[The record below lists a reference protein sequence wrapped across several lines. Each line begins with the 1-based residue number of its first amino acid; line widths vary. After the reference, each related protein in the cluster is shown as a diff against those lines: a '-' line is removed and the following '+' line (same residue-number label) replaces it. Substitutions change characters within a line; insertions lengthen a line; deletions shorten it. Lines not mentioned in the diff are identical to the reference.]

1 MISYSLCSIKMS
13 IIPIILRAKQ
23 NENQLGFHIHM
34 EMKILP
40 PKMWRCP
47 SAQASAH
54 AAHATHAGRILTHAR
69 GAAPA
74 DSPLMR
80 AEPGRLPRWPGLMR
94 TVLGR
99 RTPTDEAD
107 RDSELGLPTDRC
119 SSA

>member
-13 IIPIILRAKQ
+13 IIFIILRAKQ

-54 AAHATHAGRILTHAR
+54 AGRILTHAR
-69 GAAPA
+69 GVAPA

-94 TVLGR
+94 TVPGR
-99 RTPTDEAD
+99 RTPTHEAD
-107 RDSELGLPTDRC
+107 RDSELGLPTDTC
-119 SSA
+119 SAA